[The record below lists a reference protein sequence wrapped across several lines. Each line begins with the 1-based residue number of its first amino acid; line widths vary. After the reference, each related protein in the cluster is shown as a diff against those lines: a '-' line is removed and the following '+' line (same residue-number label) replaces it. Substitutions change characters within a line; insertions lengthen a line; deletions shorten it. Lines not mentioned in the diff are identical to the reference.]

1 MMTNDAFIVGKLT
14 LVTGAGHGIG
24 RELALQLS
32 ALGARLVL
40 WDINKVGSS
49 SGKHVPAMYTP
60 LNPTFIEKTGVCR
73 GTPIFLIF
81 DPKHTLWVLVRTA
94 SARQF

>member
-1 MMTNDAFIVGKLT
+1 MQFTSPKMTFFKYFYPVTIAELAQIYDSYIPGKLT

-40 WDINKVGSS
+40 WDINKVGL
-49 SGKHVPAMYTP
+49 P
-60 LNPTFIEKTGVCR
+60 
-73 GTPIFLIF
+73 
-81 DPKHTLWVLVRTA
+81 
-94 SARQF
+94 